1 MAKKST
7 AKNTKQKLTNEESL
21 AKELRSLIPKLD
33 AEGLTYLIEQASIHI
48 YNMKVDEH
56 NRAILAAAEKPSA
69 GKTSKS
75 GKAGKSAKTS
85 ATKQK
90 PENAGFTI
98 KGTES
103 GSSYYLY
110 YQNKNIMFS
119 QSEMTH
125 LVKIVNAPGTELEIR
140 ERLFNWFHR
149 ERKDIFS
156 FINMKNRFDDRLK
169 EISAVIKKSFKLRN

>member
-7 AKNTKQKLTNEESL
+7 AKNTKKKSTNEETL

-33 AEGLTYLIEQASIHI
+33 VEGLTYLIEQASIHI

-56 NRAILAAAEKPSA
+56 NRAVLAASETPSKGKSSKA
-69 GKTSKS
+69 GKTS
-75 GKAGKSAKTS
+75 AN
-85 ATKQK
+85 KQK
-90 PENAGFTI
+90 SLTGNFTI

-110 YQNKNIMFS
+110 YQNKNVMFS

-125 LVKIVNAPGTELEIR
+125 LVKIVNAPGTEPEIC
-140 ERLFNWFHR
+140 ERLFNWFNR

-156 FINMKNRFDDRLK
+156 FINMKNKFDDRLK